1 MRPSRG
7 RIALH
12 FLLPLAVTCAS
23 LGAQPLDRS
32 GSGALTGT
40 FVSADTLQVVVRTD
54 DDAVVRFLVE
64 DQASVP
70 AGLAPGMRVTVRYAV
85 GDDGRYRVV
94 RVGVASYPPEPGSTM
109 SLPAPP
115 AEVASPPPPAASPSP
130 PPTTTAAPPPP
141 SVARGETGGARP
153 ARAAGAAGLR
163 AKGRVAR
170 PAAPV
175 VEEPPASP
183 EAAPP
188 AALSAESS
196 GVSAPSGER
205 PTAHLLKLGG
215 LLLMAGGLLA
225 LAYAFLRGYA

>member
-1 MRPSRG
+1 
-7 RIALH
+7 
-12 FLLPLAVTCAS
+12 
-23 LGAQPLDRS
+23 
-32 GSGALTGT
+32 
-40 FVSADTLQVVVRTD
+40 VSADTLQVVVRTD

-115 AEVASPPPPAASPSP
+115 AEAASPPPPAASPSP

-141 SVARGETGGARP
+141 SVARGEPGGARA

-170 PAAPV
+170 PPGPV

-183 EAAPP
+183 EAGPE
-188 AALSAESS
+188 AATALAAES
-196 GVSAPSGER
+196 GGPAPSGER
-205 PTAHLLKLGG
+205 LTAHLLKIGG